1 MRWSRHDR
9 GTNLGREGVRVRPV
23 NGLALLFGD
32 IMAAKKKSAP
42 RKKAPAYAAPHPA
55 STVMSVAIRSLIN
68 MAIVTTSC
76 ATTLL
81 ALMAAFKFQM
91 T

>member
-9 GTNLGREGVRVRPV
+9 GINLGREGVRVRPV

-32 IMAAKKKSAP
+32 IMAAKKNTAS
-42 RKKAPAYAAPHPA
+42 RKKAPAPQAAHPA
-55 STVMSVAIRSLIN
+55 SAVMTVVVRSLIN
-68 MAIVTTSC
+68 MAIVSISC

-81 ALMAAFKFQM
+81 ALMAALKFKFA
-91 T
+91 